1 MTLTPRERATLA
13 AICRAIVPAID
24 LPLVDLID
32 DGLTD
37 TPEHLRARFRILLR
51 SLGSPAVAR
60 TQPPRPLAIRR
71 LMRRLRHTAALIV
84 LVRDRGSGTVR
95 GLEEMAKIHLAAG
108 ASEVFSLHTRGIHVD
123 RGEPDAA
130 GRFSHAPHRVPDP
143 VGARPARSRSPR
155 GAAARHR
162 RGCTL
167 GLRRRL
173 RSADRLPAPPA
184 ASARDRPAWSPGVPR
199 GATAVPK

>member
-37 TPEHLRARFRILLR
+37 TPEHLRA
-51 SLGSPAVAR
+51 
-60 TQPPRPLAIRR
+60 
-71 LMRRLRHTAALIV
+71 RHTAALIV

-130 GRFSHAPHRVPDP
+130 GRFS
-143 VGARPARSRSPR
+143 R
-155 GAAARHR
+155 GVWAEGIR
-162 RGCTL
+162 RNAVTL
-167 GLRRRL
+167 
-173 RSADRLPAPPA
+173 
-184 ASARDRPAWSPGVPR
+184 
-199 GATAVPK
+199 